1 MAIHV
6 AIVEDEEQSVL
17 TLKNYL
23 ERYAK
28 ENDVSFTIDT
38 FSSPVL
44 LLERYKPVYD
54 IIYMDIQMPDING
67 MEAARRLRALDEQ
80 VLLIFVT
87 NLAQYAIAGYEV
99 SALDYI
105 LKPVQ
110 YYSFA
115 LKLSRAVWRIDYGK
129 KAPIDISTSVGT
141 VRVNLCDVKYI
152 EIQDHLLTYHTF
164 DGLYSEFGTMSKLEK
179 NLSEQGFA
187 RCSSSCLVN
196 LACAQRI
203 KGYTLFLKTG
213 EELRISQPRKK
224 RFAQAFEQ
232 YRNGGQAAGEPQSGA
247 GQGSGE

>member
-6 AIVEDEEQSVL
+6 AIVEDEESSVL
-17 TLKNYL
+17 TLKSYL
-23 ERYAK
+23 ERYSK
-28 ENDVSFTIDT
+28 ENDVSFSIDT
-38 FSSPVL
+38 YSSPVL

-67 MEAARRLRALDEQ
+67 MEAARRLRTLDEQ

-115 LKLSRAVWRIDYGK
+115 LKLSKAIWRIDNSK
-129 KAPIDISTSVGT
+129 KVPIDISTSIGT

-152 EIQDHLLTYHTF
+152 EIQDHLLTYRTF
-164 DGLYSEFGTMSKLEK
+164 DGPYSGFGTMSKLEK
-179 NLSEQGFA
+179 ELAEQGFA

-196 LACAQRI
+196 LAHTQRV
-203 KGYTLFLKTG
+203 KGYTLYMKTG

-224 RFAQAFEQ
+224 RFMQTLNQ
-232 YRNGGQAAGEPQSGA
+232 YANSGKTV
-247 GQGSGE
+247 ED

>member
-6 AIVEDEEQSVL
+6 AIVEDEEDAVL

-23 ERYAK
+23 ERYSK

-67 MEAARRLRALDEQ
+67 MEAARRLRTLDEQ

-129 KAPIDISTSVGT
+129 RCPLISLPASEPFESTCAMSNTLRSKITCSPTTPLMAPTP
-141 VRVNLCDVKYI
+141 
-152 EIQDHLLTYHTF
+152 
-164 DGLYSEFGTMSKLEK
+164 
-179 NLSEQGFA
+179 A
-187 RCSSSCLVN
+187 
-196 LACAQRI
+196 LA
-203 KGYTLFLKTG
+203 
-213 EELRISQPRKK
+213 P
-224 RFAQAFEQ
+224 
-232 YRNGGQAAGEPQSGA
+232 
-247 GQGSGE
+247 

>member
-6 AIVEDEEQSVL
+6 AIVEDEEDAVL

-23 ERYAK
+23 ERFSK

-67 MEAARRLRALDEQ
+67 MEAARRLRTLDEQ

-129 KAPIDISTSVGT
+129 KVPIDISTRIGT
-141 VRVNLCDVKYI
+141 VRINLCDVKYI
-152 EIQDHLLTYHTF
+152 EIQDHLLTYHTY
-164 DGLYSEFGTMSKLEK
+164 DGPYSGLGTMNKLEK
-179 NLSEQGFA
+179 ELGNQGFA

-196 LACAQRI
+196 LACAQRV

-224 RFAQAFEQ
+224 RFMQDFDQ
-232 YRNGGQAAGEPQSGA
+232 YAGSRQTDDRP
-247 GQGSGE
+247 

>member
-6 AIVEDEEQSVL
+6 AIVEDEEDAVL

-23 ERYAK
+23 ERYSK

-44 LLERYKPVYD
+44 LLERYKPIYD

-67 MEAARRLRALDEQ
+67 MEAARRLRTLDEQ

-115 LKLSRAVWRIDYGK
+115 LKLSRAVWRINYGK
-129 KAPIDISTSVGT
+129 KVPIDISTSIGT
-141 VRVNLCDVKYI
+141 VRINLCDVKYI
-152 EIQDHLLTYHTF
+152 EIQDH
-164 DGLYSEFGTMSKLEK
+164 
-179 NLSEQGFA
+179 
-187 RCSSSCLVN
+187 
-196 LACAQRI
+196 
-203 KGYTLFLKTG
+203 
-213 EELRISQPRKK
+213 
-224 RFAQAFEQ
+224 
-232 YRNGGQAAGEPQSGA
+232 
-247 GQGSGE
+247 

>member
-6 AIVEDEEQSVL
+6 AIVEDEEDAVL

-23 ERYAK
+23 ERYSK

-44 LLERYKPVYD
+44 LLERYKPIYD

-67 MEAARRLRALDEQ
+67 MEAARRLRTLDEQ

-115 LKLSRAVWRIDYGK
+115 LKLSRAVWRINYGK
-129 KAPIDISTSVGT
+129 KVPID
-141 VRVNLCDVKYI
+141 
-152 EIQDHLLTYHTF
+152 
-164 DGLYSEFGTMSKLEK
+164 LY
-179 NLSEQGFA
+179 QH
-187 RCSSSCLVN
+187 
-196 LACAQRI
+196 
-203 KGYTLFLKTG
+203 
-213 EELRISQPRKK
+213 
-224 RFAQAFEQ
+224 
-232 YRNGGQAAGEPQSGA
+232 RNRSN
-247 GQGSGE
+247 

>member
-6 AIVEDEEQSVL
+6 AIVEDEEDAVL

-23 ERYAK
+23 ERFSK

-54 IIYMDIQMPDING
+54 IIYMDIQMPYING
-67 MEAARRLRALDEQ
+67 MEAARRLRTLDEQ

-115 LKLSRAVWRIDYGK
+115 LKLSRAVWRIAYGK
-129 KAPIDISTSVGT
+129 
-141 VRVNLCDVKYI
+141 
-152 EIQDHLLTYHTF
+152 
-164 DGLYSEFGTMSKLEK
+164 
-179 NLSEQGFA
+179 
-187 RCSSSCLVN
+187 
-196 LACAQRI
+196 
-203 KGYTLFLKTG
+203 
-213 EELRISQPRKK
+213 
-224 RFAQAFEQ
+224 
-232 YRNGGQAAGEPQSGA
+232 
-247 GQGSGE
+247 

>member
-6 AIVEDEEQSVL
+6 AIVEDEESSVL

-23 ERYAK
+23 ERYSE

-67 MEAARRLRALDEQ
+67 MEAARRLRTLDEQ

-110 YYSFA
+110 FMALRSSFQRQFGA
-115 LKLSRAVWRIDYGK
+115 LTTTKRYPSKSL
-129 KAPIDISTSVGT
+129 PI
-141 VRVNLCDVKYI
+141 L
-152 EIQDHLLTYHTF
+152 
-164 DGLYSEFGTMSKLEK
+164 GL
-179 NLSEQGFA
+179 
-187 RCSSSCLVN
+187 
-196 LACAQRI
+196 
-203 KGYTLFLKTG
+203 
-213 EELRISQPRKK
+213 
-224 RFAQAFEQ
+224 
-232 YRNGGQAAGEPQSGA
+232 
-247 GQGSGE
+247 

>member
-6 AIVEDEEQSVL
+6 AIVEDEESSVL
-17 TLKNYL
+17 TLKSYL
-23 ERYAK
+23 ERYSK
-28 ENDVSFTIDT
+28 ENDVSFLIDT
-38 FSSPVL
+38 YSSPVL

-67 MEAARRLRALDEQ
+67 MEAARRLRTLDEQ

-115 LKLSRAVWRIDYGK
+115 LKLSKAIWRIDYGK
-129 KAPIDISTSVGT
+129 KVPIDISTSIGT
-141 VRVNLCDVKYI
+141 VRVNLCDIKFI

-164 DGLYSEFGTMSKLEK
+164 DGPYSGFGTMSKLEK
-179 NLSEQGFA
+179 ELAEQGFA

-196 LACAQRI
+196 LAHAQRI
-203 KGYTLFLKTG
+203 KGYTLFMKTG

-224 RFAQAFEQ
+224 RFMRDFDQ
-232 YRNGGQAAGEPQSGA
+232 YASSRQTEEEP
-247 GQGSGE
+247 

>member
-6 AIVEDEEQSVL
+6 AIVEDEESSVL

-23 ERYAK
+23 ERYSE

-67 MEAARRLRALDEQ
+67 MEAARRLRTLDEQ

-110 YYSFA
+110 YYGFA
-115 LKLSRAVWRIDYGK
+115 LKLSKAIWRIDHNK
-129 KAPIDISTSVGT
+129 KVPIEISTNIGT
-141 VRVNLCDVKYI
+141 VRVNLCDIKYI

-164 DGLYSEFGTMSKLEK
+164 DGPYSGFGTMAKLEK
-179 NLSEQGFA
+179 NLAEHGFA

-196 LACAQRI
+196 LAHTQRV
-203 KGYTLFLKTG
+203 KGYTLFMKTG
-213 EELRISQPRKK
+213 EEFRISQPRKK
-224 RFAQAFEQ
+224 RFMLTLNQ
-232 YRNGGQAAGEPQSGA
+232 YVSSHKAVENP
-247 GQGSGE
+247 